1 MAGIRQLNIVVLSI
15 MAAITLLNMGLL
27 VNFIAAS
34 GQALAALFNGQSIFL
49 FAAIELAAVLIAY
62 ILYKQKTAPHIA

>member
-49 FAAIELAAVLIAY
+49 LAAVLIAY

>member
-1 MAGIRQLNIVVLSI
+1 

-34 GQALAALFNGQSIFL
+34 GQALATLFNGQSIFL